1 MADICLSVSFQ
12 LDRSQLLE
20 EISIFINKPM
30 HYWDVTTDNVEL
42 KQSGIGLKATR
53 NFCSI
58 FPDGPPPPKKKK
70 MMGVLIEPG
79 SHRSTEKISEMY
91 FSYCIESKDFI
102 YAFSNC
108 SV

>member
-42 KQSGIGLKATR
+42 KQSGI
-53 NFCSI
+53 
-58 FPDGPPPPKKKK
+58 
-70 MMGVLIEPG
+70 
-79 SHRSTEKISEMY
+79 
-91 FSYCIESKDFI
+91 
-102 YAFSNC
+102 
-108 SV
+108 

>member
-42 KQSGIGLKATR
+42 KQSGIWLKAIRT
-53 NFCSI
+53 FCSI
-58 FPDGPPPPKKKK
+58 ISYWTPPPQKKEDGWFYRARNPQKYRK
-70 MMGVLIEPG
+70 NIQNV
-79 SHRSTEKISEMY
+79 
-91 FSYCIESKDFI
+91 F
-102 YAFSNC
+102 
-108 SV
+108 